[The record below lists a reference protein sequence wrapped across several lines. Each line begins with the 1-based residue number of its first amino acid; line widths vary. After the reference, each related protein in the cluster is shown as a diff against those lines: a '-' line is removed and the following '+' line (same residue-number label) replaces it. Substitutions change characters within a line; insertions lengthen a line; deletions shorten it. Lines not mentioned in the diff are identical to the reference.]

1 MDVEQS
7 LDTYQQ
13 ETKMRTIPVDT
24 SALTFIF
31 MGVIEPAV
39 DRDKGAQRS
48 SEAGV
53 PLWRVPAVVVLPGE
67 KKPEGVVVIVPNP
80 VEPKLEQGNEIKFRN
95 LRARVWSM
103 NGSSGTSL
111 TADAFETPKRVA

>member
-1 MDVEQS
+1 
-7 LDTYQQ
+7 
-13 ETKMRTIPVDT
+13 
-24 SALTFIF
+24 

-39 DRDKGAQRS
+39 ERDKGTQRTN
-48 SEAGV
+48 EAGA

-67 KKPEGVVVIVPNP
+67 KKPEGIVVILPNAT
-80 VEPKLEQGNEIKFRN
+80 EPKLEQGVEVKFRN

-111 TADAFETPKRVA
+111 TADAFETPKRAS